1 MSIQDNTGV
10 LTPRELEIV
19 ASVVA
24 RICGGHDNQVGDAD
38 SEHIAA
44 RAFSIFQFN
53 RDLDEFGLEA
63 MLRAE
68 GL

>member
-10 LTPRELEIV
+10 LTPRELGIV

-24 RICGGHDNQVGDAD
+24 RICGEQENHVGNAD

-44 RAFSIFQFN
+44 RAFALFQFN
-53 RDLDEFGLEA
+53 RDLDEAGLEA